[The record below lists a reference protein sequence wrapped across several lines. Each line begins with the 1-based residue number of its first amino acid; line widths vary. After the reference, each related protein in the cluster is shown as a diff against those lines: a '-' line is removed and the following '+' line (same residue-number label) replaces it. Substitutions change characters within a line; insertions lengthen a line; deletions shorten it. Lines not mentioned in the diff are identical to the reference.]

1 MRKLLDNTK
10 ISYSIAPVVSTESV
24 NGTGV
29 DTQGYSDAMLIVAA
43 GTIDTASTNETYSY
57 SIEHSDDN
65 SSFSAVSGATTT
77 ITASNTTK
85 VVRLAELNVTIKRYV
100 RAVLTAAGTT
110 PSIAHTAIFALGES
124 YTGAV
129 NAD

>member
-1 MRKLLDNTK
+1 MRKLVDNVK
-10 ISYSIAPVVSTESV
+10 ISYSIAPVVSTASA

-43 GTIDTASTNETYSY
+43 GTIDTASGNETYSY

-110 PSIAHTAIFALGES
+110 PSIAHSAVFALGEP
-124 YTGAV
+124 YAGPV